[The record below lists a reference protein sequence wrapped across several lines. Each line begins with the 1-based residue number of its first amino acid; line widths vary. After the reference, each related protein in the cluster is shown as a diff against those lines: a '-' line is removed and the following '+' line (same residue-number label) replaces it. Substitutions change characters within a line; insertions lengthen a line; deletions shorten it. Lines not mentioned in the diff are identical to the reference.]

1 MALTGF
7 LRIVGS
13 FFSLP
18 FLFVKNTFAFLD
30 RVGKEGFQKASG
42 DESIPFLNW
51 MFLAGRVLIV
61 GVAAVIVVATAILM
75 LSGYGSDAGDFI
87 LGLILGAVLAFVWI
101 WICALWLEILS
112 LGVVLINNTK
122 EIIKNTTPKESA

>member
-1 MALTGF
+1 
-7 LRIVGS
+7 
-13 FFSLP
+13 
-18 FLFVKNTFAFLD
+18 
-30 RVGKEGFQKASG
+30 
-42 DESIPFLNW
+42 

-101 WICALWLEILS
+101 WIAALWLEMLS
-112 LGVVLINNTK
+112 LGVLLVNNTKQIINNTK
-122 EIIKNTTPKESA
+122 PKGE